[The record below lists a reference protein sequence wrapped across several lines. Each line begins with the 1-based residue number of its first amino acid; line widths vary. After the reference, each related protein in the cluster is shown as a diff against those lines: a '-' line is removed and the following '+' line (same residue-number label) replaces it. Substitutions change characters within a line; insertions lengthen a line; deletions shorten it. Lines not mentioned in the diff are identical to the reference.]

1 MDIIKE
7 KVVKCLIDE
16 FNREMEAHFLF
27 PGEQEA
33 IDMVLS
39 LGKQYGY
46 GNLIYR
52 LRDRW
57 SEELQEKFGF
67 DEEIAYKATNV
78 GKK

>member
-1 MDIIKE
+1 MEEKIITKL
-7 KVVKCLIDE
+7 VDD
-16 FNREMEAHFLF
+16 FNIFIENRFLF

>member
-1 MDIIKE
+1 MEEKIITKL
-7 KVVKCLIDE
+7 VDD
-16 FNREMEAHFLF
+16 FNIFIENRFLF

-33 IDMVLS
+33 IDMVLP

-57 SEELQEKFGF
+57 SEDLQKKFGF